1 MKYLKAFGLAWVIL
15 MVSEGILGFGHSL
28 FYRDLSPIGSI
39 ILEIS
44 AIGLAITTGVLVRK

>member
-15 MVSEGILGFGHSL
+15 MVSEGVLGFGHNF
-28 FYRDLSPIGSI
+28 FYKDLSPIGSI

>member
-1 MKYLKAFGLAWVIL
+1 MKYLKAFGLAWVIM
-15 MVSEGILGFGHSL
+15 MVSEGVLWFGHSL
-28 FYRDLSPIGSI
+28 FYKGLSPIESI

>member
-15 MVSEGILGFGHSL
+15 MVSEGILGFGHSF
-28 FYRDLSPIGSI
+28 FYKHLSPIGSI

-44 AIGLAITTGVLVRK
+44 VIGLAITTGVLVRK